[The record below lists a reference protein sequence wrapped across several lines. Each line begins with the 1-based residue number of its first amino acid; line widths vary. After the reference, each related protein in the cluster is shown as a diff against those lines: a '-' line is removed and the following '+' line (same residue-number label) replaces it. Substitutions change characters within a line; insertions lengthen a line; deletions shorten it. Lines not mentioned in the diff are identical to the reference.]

1 MQSGAFATI
10 TERAGSTMDLARCYD
25 GAQGF
30 PHWIMALTQTGAR
43 GRHGNSWLSAEGAF
57 AATLI
62 LQPNCT
68 PAEAAQRSF
77 VAAITLIRTLGEFVD
92 SSKLSQKWP
101 NDVLLNGGKVA
112 GILLESSATGV
123 NVDRLSV
130 GIGVNLGLAPKGVL
144 GARFRPVGLSDFV
157 RTPPTP
163 EVFLEALAAHFVVV
177 EEKLLTKGFSEIR
190 EEWNGQAARLGKV
203 ITARTSQAEITGTF
217 DGIDEDGSLLLL
229 TPSGKIVIPA
239 ADIYF

>member
-30 PHWIMALTQTGAR
+30 PYWIMALLQTDAR
-43 GRHGNSWLSAEGAF
+43 GRQGKSWLNADGAF
-57 AATLI
+57 SATLI

-68 PAEAAQRSF
+68 PAKAAQRSF
-77 VAAITLIRTLGEFVD
+77 VAAITLRRTLAEFVD
-92 SSKLSQKWP
+92 PSKLSQKWP

-112 GILLESSATGV
+112 GILLESSGTGV
-123 NVDRLSV
+123 SVNRLSI
-130 GIGVNLGLAPKGVL
+130 GIGVNLGFAPKGVL
-144 GARFRPVGLSDFV
+144 GARFRPVGLADFV
-157 RTPPTP
+157 KTPPTP
-163 EVFLEALAAHFVVV
+163 EEFLEALAAHFVVV
-177 EEKLLTKGFSEIR
+177 EEKLMKDGFTEIR
-190 EEWNGQAARLGKV
+190 EEWNGQAARLGKT

-217 DGIDEDGSLLLL
+217 DGIDQDGSLILL

>member
-30 PHWIMALTQTGAR
+30 PYWIMALLQTDAR
-43 GRHGNSWLSAEGAF
+43 GRQGKSWLSAHGSF
-57 AATLI
+57 SATLI

-68 PAEAAQRSF
+68 PAKAAQRSF
-77 VAAITLIRTLGEFVD
+77 VAAITLFRTLAEFVD
-92 SSKLSQKWP
+92 PSKLSQKWP

-130 GIGVNLGLAPKGVL
+130 GIGVNLGFAPKGVL

-163 EVFLEALAAHFVVV
+163 EEFLEALAAHFAVV
-177 EEKLLTKGFSEIR
+177 EEKLVTKGFSDIR
-190 EEWNGQAARLGKV
+190 AEWNGQAARLGKN
-203 ITARTSQAEITGTF
+203 ITVRTNQAEIRGIF